1 MCPFISIEW
10 MVLSHEEMFTTL
22 KSNFFSDST
31 TTVKA
36 SFARVSQNNRKTDL
50 ADFPGLAQ
58 IGCQH
63 MPPLFR

>member
-1 MCPFISIEW
+1 

-31 TTVKA
+31 TTIKA

-50 ADFPGLAQ
+50 ADFARLGPNWLSTHAS
-58 IGCQH
+58 C
-63 MPPLFR
+63 F

>member
-1 MCPFISIEW
+1 

-22 KSNFFSDST
+22 KSNFFSGC

-50 ADFPGLAQ
+50 ADFARLGPIWLSTHAP
-58 IGCQH
+58 C
-63 MPPLFR
+63 F